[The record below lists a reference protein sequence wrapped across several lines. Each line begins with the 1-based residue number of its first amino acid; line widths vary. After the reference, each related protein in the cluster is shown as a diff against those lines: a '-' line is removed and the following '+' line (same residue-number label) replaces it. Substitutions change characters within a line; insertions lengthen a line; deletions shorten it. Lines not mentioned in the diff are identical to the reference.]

1 MSISPFDSTI
11 YGGLFADPE
20 ILDLFSDAAEI
31 AAMLRMEAALA
42 VAEGEA
48 GVIPNNAARRIAE
61 TAGALV
67 IDPASLAAG
76 TASAGAPVPALV
88 VALRDA
94 VGADAAHY
102 VHWGAT
108 SQDVIDTGLV
118 LRLRDVLEIFAARLT
133 ALSAQLASLARD
145 HRATLMVGRTRSQQA
160 TPTTFGLKVAGWRQP
175 LRRHAV
181 RLDELRPRL
190 VVLSLGG
197 AAGTLAA
204 LGDKALAIEA
214 AMARE
219 LGLGVPTLPWHSQR
233 DSIAELAG
241 WLSLVTGSLGKI
253 GVDLILLAQSEVRE
267 ISPGSGGGSSTMPQK
282 ANPVGD
288 EALVS
293 LARFNAGLVS
303 SLHHALGPAHERDG
317 AAWQTEWLA
326 LPQMVVA
333 TGAALRRAG
342 AVLDDL
348 VIDSVRMRAN
358 LDAANGLVLAEAAA
372 FALAAHMSRA
382 EAQALVKDACR
393 AVTAT
398 GRHLID
404 ELVENTDAPVDWD
417 GLRDPAT
424 YLGAADALL
433 TRALE
438 D

>member
-282 ANPVGD
+282 ANPVGA

-317 AAWQTEWLA
+317 AAANGRRHRRRAAARRRRARRSSDRQRPHAGQSRCRERAGSRRSRRLRA
-326 LPQMVVA
+326 GRAHVA
-333 TGAALRRAG
+333 RRSPGAGQGRVPRGHRNWPPSHRRIGGKYRRAG
-342 AVLDDL
+342 
-348 VIDSVRMRAN
+348 
-358 LDAANGLVLAEAAA
+358 
-372 FALAAHMSRA
+372 
-382 EAQALVKDACR
+382 
-393 AVTAT
+393 
-398 GRHLID
+398 
-404 ELVENTDAPVDWD
+404 
-417 GLRDPAT
+417 
-424 YLGAADALL
+424 
-433 TRALE
+433 
-438 D
+438 